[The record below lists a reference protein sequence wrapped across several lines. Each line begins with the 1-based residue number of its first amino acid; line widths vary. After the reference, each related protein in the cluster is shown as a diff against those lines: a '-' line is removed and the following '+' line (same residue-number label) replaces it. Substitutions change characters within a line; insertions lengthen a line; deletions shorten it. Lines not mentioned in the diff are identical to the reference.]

1 MQGVKKIA
9 FILLIGFVLGGII
22 GWGILAPS
30 LAPRETASGAG
41 RQRPPERGLPIG
53 DYELTRL
60 DGEKV
65 RLSDFRGTPVVIN
78 FWASWCEPC
87 KKEMPVFQEIYSEQP
102 GEFVILAV
110 NPEENRE
117 TAESFADSVG
127 LTFPIL
133 LDENKD
139 MQKQLMVR
147 GLPTTFFVD
156 AEGVLRAQHVGE
168 LNRQLFIDYLA
179 KIGVQP

>member
-1 MQGVKKIA
+1 M
-9 FILLIGFVLGGII
+9 
-22 GWGILAPS
+22 
-30 LAPRETASGAG
+30 
-41 RQRPPERGLPIG
+41 G

-60 DGEKV
+60 DGEKM

-87 KKEMPVFQEIYSEQP
+87 KQEMPVFQAVYSEQP
-102 GEFVILAV
+102 EAFVILAV
-110 NPEENRE
+110 NPDESRE
-117 TAESFADSVG
+117 TAEKFAESLE

-133 LDENKD
+133 LDPD
-139 MQKQLMVR
+139 RDLQRQLMVR

-168 LNRQLFIDYLA
+168 LNRQLFLDYLA

>member
-1 MQGVKKIA
+1 MKKIA

-30 LAPRETASGAG
+30 LTPRETGSGTG
-41 RQRPPERGLPIG
+41 RQRAPERGLPIG
-53 DYELTRL
+53 DFELTRL

-65 RLSDFRGTPVVIN
+65 RLSDFRGMPVVIN

-87 KKEMPVFQEIYSEQP
+87 KKEMPVFQAVFSERP
-102 GEFVILAV
+102 EEFVILAV
-110 NPEENRE
+110 NPEEGRE
-117 TAESFADSVG
+117 TAEEFAESVG

-133 LDENKD
+133 LDENKE

-168 LNRQLFIDYLA
+168 LNRQLFTDYLA

>member
-1 MQGVKKIA
+1 VQGVKKIA

-30 LAPRETASGAG
+30 LTPRETGSGTG
-41 RQRPPERGLPIG
+41 RQRAPERGLPIG
-53 DYELTRL
+53 DFELTRL

-65 RLSDFRGTPVVIN
+65 RLSDFRGMPVVIN

-87 KKEMPVFQEIYSEQP
+87 KKEMPVFQAVFSERP
-102 GEFVILAV
+102 EEFVILAV
-110 NPEENRE
+110 NPEEDRE
-117 TAESFADSVG
+117 TAEDFAESVG

-133 LDENKD
+133 LDENKE

-168 LNRQLFIDYLA
+168 LNRQLFTDYLA

>member
-1 MQGVKKIA
+1 MKKIA

-30 LAPRETASGAG
+30 LTPRETGSGTG
-41 RQRPPERGLPIG
+41 RQRAPERGLPIG
-53 DYELTRL
+53 DFELTRL

-65 RLSDFRGTPVVIN
+65 RLSDFRGMPVVIN

-87 KKEMPVFQEIYSEQP
+87 KKEMPVFQAVFSERP
-102 GEFVILAV
+102 EEFVILAV
-110 NPEENRE
+110 NPEEDRE
-117 TAESFADSVG
+117 TAEDFAESVG

-133 LDENKD
+133 LDENKE

-168 LNRQLFIDYLA
+168 LNRQLFTDYLA

>member
-1 MQGVKKIA
+1 MKKIA

-30 LAPRETASGAG
+30 LAPRETVSGAG

-53 DYELTRL
+53 DFELTRL
-60 DGEKV
+60 DGERI
-65 RLSDFRGTPVVIN
+65 RLSDFRGMPVVIN

-87 KKEMPVFQEIYSEQP
+87 KKEMPVFQVVFSERP
-102 GEFVILAV
+102 EEFVILAV
-110 NPEENRE
+110 NPEEGRE
-117 TAESFADSVG
+117 TAEDFVESMG

-133 LDENKD
+133 LDENKE

-168 LNRQLFIDYLA
+168 LNRQLFLDYLA

>member
-1 MQGVKKIA
+1 M
-9 FILLIGFVLGGII
+9 IGFVLGGII

-30 LAPRETASGAG
+30 LTPRETGSGTG
-41 RQRPPERGLPIG
+41 RQRAPERGLPIG
-53 DYELTRL
+53 DFELTRL

-65 RLSDFRGTPVVIN
+65 RLSDFRGMPVVIN

-87 KKEMPVFQEIYSEQP
+87 KKEMPVFQAVFSERP
-102 GEFVILAV
+102 EEFVILAV
-110 NPEENRE
+110 NPEEGRE
-117 TAESFADSVG
+117 TAEEFAESVG

-133 LDENKD
+133 LDENKE

-168 LNRQLFIDYLA
+168 LNRQLFTDYLA

>member
-9 FILLIGFVLGGII
+9 FILLIGFVLGGAI

-30 LAPRETASGAG
+30 LAPREAASGVG
-41 RQRPPERGLPIG
+41 RQRAPERGLPIG
-53 DYELTRL
+53 DFELTQL

-65 RLSDFRGTPVVIN
+65 RLSDFRETPVVIN

-87 KKEMPVFQEIYSEQP
+87 KKEMPVFEAVYSEQP
-102 GEFVILAV
+102 EEFVILAV
-110 NPEENRE
+110 NPDEGRD
-117 TAESFADSVG
+117 TAEKFAGSLG

-133 LDENKD
+133 LDENQD

-168 LNRQLFIDYLA
+168 LNRQLFLDYLA